1 MHLEPNIILREK
13 RKQMPMKY
21 KPIEQN
27 SIEKAT
33 KKKKKE
39 IKHLWITKYNYKLS
53 CYSCLLATSA
63 NPTNDEL
70 YFDSTTNSFNYL

>member
-1 MHLEPNIILREK
+1 MHLEPNIILSEK

-33 KKKKKE
+33 KKKKRK
-39 IKHLWITKYNYKLS
+39 
-53 CYSCLLATSA
+53 
-63 NPTNDEL
+63 
-70 YFDSTTNSFNYL
+70 